1 MVPMTVYIGIDWSE
15 QKHDVCFQNEK
26 GDVIQ
31 IIKIDQS
38 PEGFV
43 KLDECRR
50 HIGITA
56 QDCVV
61 GIETSHN
68 LLIDYLLDQNYR
80 AVYVLPPNA
89 VKSSQGIFRQSGSKS
104 DRNDAILI
112 ADMIRLAAYRFHAW
126 VPDTPLT
133 QKIRVQ
139 VRLIGFLTKQIIQT
153 GNRLRAALLRY
164 YPTALVLFSSTDT
177 PILLEW
183 LIKYPTPELAETVT
197 FDDFKLF
204 LKEHR
209 HPQPKKWAECYAR
222 LQLPQVKASPGNTIA
237 FAAEARLLASLM
249 LELIHGR
256 NSLLKELKKDFV
268 NHPDFAIYHSLPAAG
283 DFLQPAL
290 CAMLGDDR
298 QRFATAQVLQ
308 AIAGTCPVTEQ
319 SGKSKFVHFRYACD
333 HQFRHVVQQWAKCSV
348 QSSPW
353 AAGYFKA
360 VRPRC
365 RTENDAYRRLANRW
379 LEVLWRLWQDRVP
392 YDEQKHLKAHA
403 LRLKPKN

>member
-1 MVPMTVYIGIDWSE
+1 MTVYIGIDWSE

-31 IIKIDQS
+31 IFKIDQS

-43 KLDECRR
+43 KLDETRQ
-50 HIGITA
+50 HIGISA
-56 QDCVV
+56 RDCVI

-68 LLIDYLLDQNYR
+68 LLIDYLLDQNYQ

-89 VKSSQGIFRQSGSKS
+89 VKSSQGIFRQSGAKS

-112 ADMIRLAAYRFHAW
+112 ADMIRLAASKFHPW
-126 VPDTPLT
+126 VPDIPLT

-139 VRLIGFLTKQIIQT
+139 IRLAGFLTKQIIQT

-183 LIKYPTPELAETVT
+183 IIKFPTREMAETVT
-197 FDDFKLF
+197 FADFKIF
-204 LKEHR
+204 LKEHK
-209 HPQPKKWAECYAR
+209 HSQPDKWAECYAR
-222 LQLPQVKASPGNTIA
+222 LQLPQVKASSSNTVA
-237 FAAEARLLASLM
+237 FATEAKLLAGLM
-249 LELIHGR
+249 LELIHDR
-256 NSLLKELKKDFV
+256 NSLLKELKKDFIE
-268 NHPDFAIYHSLPAAG
+268 HPDFAIYHSLPAAG
-283 DFLQPAL
+283 DFLEPAL

-298 QRFATAQVLQ
+298 QRFPNAKVLQ

-319 SGKSKFVHFRYACD
+319 SGKSKFVHFRHACD
-333 HQFRHVVQQWAKCSV
+333 HQFRHIVQQWAKCSV
-348 QSSPW
+348 QKSPW
-353 AAGYFKA
+353 AAGYYKA
-360 VRPRC
+360 IRSHC
-365 RTENDAYRRLANRW
+365 KSDNDAYRRLANRW
-379 LEVLWRLWQDRVP
+379 LEVLWRLWQDGLP

-403 LRLKPKN
+403 LRRKPKD